1 MYRTVFSPLLWAAVI
16 FAIAAC
22 TTYEK
27 PIGVHQTAIISTG
40 SGYAISVSGM
50 DGGCPAPID
59 VRVTENN
66 HTGNVKIE
74 VFTVRERF
82 TDNSCDLGLL
92 FEDDI
97 ALPAGFDPAKNT
109 VTVNGSLVP

>member
-1 MYRTVFSPLLWAAVI
+1 MYRTVFSPLLWAALI
-16 FAIAAC
+16 FAVMAC

-40 SGYAISVSGM
+40 SDYAVSVSGM
-50 DGGCPAPID
+50 DRGCPAPID
-59 VRVTENN
+59 VRVTQKNN
-66 HTGNVKIE
+66 THDIQIHI
-74 VFTVRERF
+74 FTVRERF